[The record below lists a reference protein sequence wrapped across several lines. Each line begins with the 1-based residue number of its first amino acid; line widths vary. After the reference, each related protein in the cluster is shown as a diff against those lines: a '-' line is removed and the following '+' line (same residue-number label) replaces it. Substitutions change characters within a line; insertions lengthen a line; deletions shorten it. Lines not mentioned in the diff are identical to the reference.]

1 MSAVTRLL
9 CLLSLAL
16 ALFGPA
22 PALAQPQAPAP
33 AVIAATPV
41 AGTAVVKRDEV
52 TSKFPT
58 GLTFSLDATAQQPIT
73 RVDLLYRAT
82 VEKTL
87 SLSQPPVKPATEV
100 SLTQTVDLETAGVP
114 PGIGLL

>member
-1 MSAVTRLL
+1 MSALTRLL

-16 ALFGPA
+16 ALLGPAA
-22 PALAQPQAPAP
+22 PALAQPSAPAP

-41 AGTAVVKRDEV
+41 AGSAVVKRDEV
-52 TSKFPT
+52 TPNFPT
-58 GLTFSLDATAQQPIT
+58 GLTFAFEATAKQPIT

-87 SLSQPPVKPATEV
+87 SLSQPTVKPSTDV
-100 SLTQTVDLETAGVP
+100 SLTQTVDLETAGV
-114 PGIGLL
+114 

>member
-1 MSAVTRLL
+1 MTAVTRLL
-9 CLLSLAL
+9 GLLSLAL
-16 ALFGPA
+16 ALLGPA
-22 PALAQPQAPAP
+22 GPALAQPQAPAP

-87 SLSQPPVKPATEV
+87 SLS
-100 SLTQTVDLETAGVP
+100 
-114 PGIGLL
+114 